1 MGFNGEVVRLW
12 PFLFHP
18 FAAAA
23 HFILFISLKVTY
35 LYFIIFF
42 LTPLFC
48 AWAIGKINCAQIE

>member
-35 LYFIIFF
+35 LYFIIFLSDSLVF
-42 LTPLFC
+42 AL
-48 AWAIGKINCAQIE
+48 AIGKINCAQIE